1 MIKAVA
7 VDVDGT
13 FLSDKDFPIKGQLR
27 SYDTEWFKRIYQKMQ
42 KLDAHFI
49 IASGDQYEYL
59 RTLIPDEADHA
70 AFVAD
75 NGGLVVDQN
84 QQVDCAEITP
94 GIPQKVG
101 ALLRSLPGA
110 CYTYCG
116 EDGWFIPA
124 DQPDEF
130 KENMKNFSVRRH
142 IIHNFD
148 EITGRLF
155 KLAVVVPGD
164 KTFEYQQIIDQK
176 FGQYVYP
183 TVSGNGA
190 IDLIV
195 PGIDK
200 AAGLKQLLKR
210 WQLTPD
216 QLMVFGDGENDI
228 TMMHLAGHAYAMANA
243 PANVKQEANHEAPSN
258 NEQGVL
264 QVMAKEFGVQ

>member
-13 FLSDKDFPIKGQLR
+13 FLSDKGFPIKGQNR
-27 SYDTEWFKRIYQKMQ
+27 SYDRQRFQHIYYKMRQ
-42 KLDAHFI
+42 MGAHFI

-59 RTLIPDEADHA
+59 RTLIPDEADDA

-84 QQVDCAEITP
+84 QEVACAEFTP
-94 GIPQKVG
+94 GIPEQVG
-101 ALLRSLPGA
+101 RLVESLPGV

-116 EDGWFIPA
+116 ENGWFIPE
-124 DQPDEF
+124 DQPAEF
-130 KENMKNFSVRRH
+130 KENMKNYSVRRQL
-142 IIHNFD
+142 IRSVD
-148 EITGRLF
+148 EIKGRIF
-155 KLAVVVPGD
+155 KLALVVPSE
-164 KTFEYQQIIDQK
+164 KTFEYQQIIQQR
-176 FGQYVYP
+176 FGNDVYP

-200 AAGLKQLLKR
+200 AAGLKKLLMR
-210 WQLTPD
+210 WHLKPEE
-216 QLMVFGDGENDI
+216 LMVFGDGENDI
-228 TMMHLAGHAYAMANA
+228 TMMHLASQAYAMANA
-243 PANVKQEANHEAPSN
+243 PENVKQEADHIAPSN

-264 QVMAKEFGVQ
+264 QVMAREFGVN

>member
-13 FLSDKDFPIKGQLR
+13 FLSDKDFAIKGQLR
-27 SYDTEWFKRIYQKMQ
+27 SYDREWFKSIYQKMQ
-42 KLDAHFI
+42 ELGAHFI

-59 RTLIPDEADHA
+59 RTLIPDEADNA

-75 NGGLVVDQN
+75 NGGIVVDHN

-110 CYTYCG
+110 NFTYCG

-124 DQPDEF
+124 DQSDEF

-142 IIHNFD
+142 IISSFD

-155 KLAVVVPGD
+155 KIATVVPGD
-164 KTFEYQQIIDQK
+164 KTFEYQRIIDQK

-200 AAGLKQLLKR
+200 AAGLKKLLKR
-210 WQLTPD
+210 WHITPD
-216 QLMVFGDGENDI
+216 QLMTFGDGENDI
-228 TMMHLAGHAYAMANA
+228 TMLQLAGHSYAMANA
-243 PANVKQEANHEAPSN
+243 PANVKQEAKNIAPSN
-258 NEQGVL
+258 NEEGVL
-264 QVMAKEFGVQ
+264 QVMAHEFNVE